1 MRWCGGIS
9 LLQWCEDINWTLV
22 SLFLLSWQ
30 DGIWM
35 PYSKRALSL
44 LSELN
49 KELNLFN
56 NAWAFTLTQHF
67 LPFFSCTTFSILA
80 RGFLMT
86 LHEDSQCMR
95 WTSPTVR
102 WPMFMEALPRLGI
115 FFFFLWCDVLFTVC
129 IQCELWYVS
138 LLSWPLFKKGVLA
151 KACEWAAWRLLQ
163 RFLNEGA
170 ACAQMRILILLSSD

>member
-115 FFFFLWCDVLFTVC
+115 FFFFCDVMSCL
-129 IQCELWYVS
+129 QCAFNVSFDMCHCSPGPCLKRVFWQKPVNGQRGGSCSVS
-138 LLSWPLFKKGVLA
+138 LM
-151 KACEWAAWRLLQ
+151 KALPVRRWG
-163 RFLNEGA
+163 F
-170 ACAQMRILILLSSD
+170 